1 MNYTTV
7 RRYALDILDNI
18 NDGVFVTNKKRKIVY
33 WNKAA
38 EEITGKTKKDVLNK
52 SCYEVMNFP
61 QNDQG
66 KCLCENNCPLL
77 STIKEGK
84 VIKRY
89 KTIFTKGE
97 EKITLEVSTS
107 PIINPLGQVLGGVA
121 VFREIKD

>member
-1 MNYTTV
+1 MSITTV
-7 RRYALDILDNI
+7 RKYALDILDNI
-18 NDGVFVTNKKRKIVY
+18 NDGVFVTNKKRKIIY

-38 EEITGKTKKDVLNK
+38 EEITGKSKKEVLNK

-61 QNDQG
+61 LNDQG

-89 KTIFTKGE
+89 KTIFTRVE
-97 EKITLEVSTS
+97 EKITLGVSTS

-121 VFREIKD
+121 VFREI

>member
-18 NDGVFVTNKKRKIVY
+18 NDGVFVTNKKRKIIY

-66 KCLCENNCPLL
+66 KCLCEYNCPLL

-107 PIINPLGQVLGGVA
+107 PIVNPLGQVLGGVA